1 MEEKKVIRETI
12 ETISFHDKTNEQKI
26 KIFETL
32 CFNENFSLFLKN
44 TFSTSKRFGIEG
56 SDTFI
61 SGLSTL
67 VDEAAKIKTEHII
80 FGMAHR
86 GRLNTLALVFNKPM
100 EQIFAEFQE
109 IKEGKN
115 VWGDSGDVK
124 YHLGTTQDKVYPD
137 GHTVRMSIL
146 ANPSHLESVNPV
158 VYGKCRAFQ
167 DFDADVNR
175 EKVMAIL
182 VHGDAALAGQ
192 GVVYESS
199 QFQDLR
205 GYCCG
210 GIIHIVI
217 NNQIGFTTT
226 PREARS
232 SLYCTDIAKAIGAP
246 IFHVNGD
253 DPEAVDTVMKLAIQY
268 RTQFK
273 KDVFVDI
280 YGYRRYGHN
289 ELDQPFF
296 TQPLMYKLISK
307 MKPVYD
313 QYAQKL
319 IDEGVITLT
328 QKTETESKFLS
339 KLKKSYESSKKTNLD
354 KKEWVSKPW
363 ENIIESN
370 LFGKIKDTGLPIEL
384 LKSIGNQIT
393 TLPATFKAHPQI
405 LKIYQTRNK
414 SIEKGEGIDFA
425 TAEALAFATL
435 IYEGYGI
442 RISGQDVKRGT
453 FSHRHAAVYDQE
465 TNVSYMPLK
474 DYCEKMR
481 KGHSS
486 IFSINNSHLSEFGVL
501 GFEYGYSIANHNILT
516 CWEAQF
522 GDFANGA
529 QVIID
534 NYITSGEYKWGI
546 QSGLTMLLPH
556 GMDGQGPEHS
566 SANMHRYL
574 QAMDDDV
581 EIINPSR
588 LDRVRKQIME
598 SNMQIVCCSN
608 AANYFHVLRRQLR
621 RKFRKPL
628 IVFASKSLLRFKG
641 VIE

>member
-1 MEEKKVIRETI
+1 MIETSSFHSKTPEEKLRIFDTLAQ
-12 ETISFHDKTNEQKI
+12 NEH
-26 KIFETL
+26 
-32 CFNENFSLFLKN
+32 FSLFLKN

-61 SGLSTL
+61 SGLQAL
-67 VDEAAKIKTEHII
+67 VDEAAKDKVEHIL

-86 GRLNTLALVFNKPM
+86 GRLNTLATVFKKPV

-109 IKEGKN
+109 IKAEGRN

-124 YHLGTTQDKVYPD
+124 YHLGTTQDKVFPD
-137 GHTVRMSIL
+137 GHTVRLSIL

-158 VYGKCRAFQ
+158 VSGKTRAFQ
-167 DFDADVNR
+167 DFDQDAKK
-175 EKVMAIL
+175 EKVIGVL
-182 VHGDAALAGQ
+182 IHGDAALAGQ
-192 GVVYESS
+192 GVVYESL

-205 GYCCG
+205 GYTVG

-253 DPEAVDTVMKLAIQY
+253 DPEAVDTVMKLAVQY
-268 RTQFK
+268 RKKFK
-273 KDVFVDI
+273 KDVFIDI

-289 ELDQPFF
+289 ELDQPAF
-296 TQPLMYKLISK
+296 TQPLMYQIIGKIPPIYEK
-307 MKPVYD
+307 
-313 QYAQKL
+313 YAQQL
-319 IDEGVITLT
+319 IAEGIITPE
-328 QKTETESKFLS
+328 QKKDKENEIMAKF
-339 KLKKSYESSKKTNLD
+339 KKSYEASKKQQLD
-354 KKEWVSKPW
+354 KQAWVSKPW
-363 ENIIESN
+363 ESMIQSGY
-370 LFGKIKDTGLPIEL
+370 FGKLKDTGVTLDV
-384 LKSIGNQIT
+384 LKGIGKQIT
-393 TLPATFKAHPQI
+393 AFPSTFKPHPQI
-405 LKIYQTRNK
+405 AKIFQARGQ

-425 TAEALAFATL
+425 TAESLAFATL
-435 IYEGYGI
+435 IYEGYGV
-442 RISGQDVKRGT
+442 RVSGQDVKRGT
-453 FSHRHAAVYDQE
+453 FSHRHAAVYDQD

-474 DYCEKMR
+474 DYCDKVK
-481 KGHSS
+481 KGPSS
-486 IFSINNSHLSEFGVL
+486 IFSINNSSLSEFGVL
-501 GFEYGYSIANHNILT
+501 GFEYGYSIANSNVLV
-516 CWEAQF
+516 CWEGQF

-566 SANMHRYL
+566 SANMYRYL

-581 EIINPSR
+581 DVVNPSR
-588 LDRVRKQIME
+588 LDRVRRQIME
-598 SNMQIVCCSN
+598 SNMQIVYCSTP
-608 AANYFHVLRRQLR
+608 ANYFHVLRRQMR
-621 RKFRKPL
+621 RTFRKPL
-628 IVFASKSLLRFKG
+628 IAFVSKSLLRFKG
-641 VIE
+641 VKL

>member
-1 MEEKKVIRETI
+1 MIETHSYTKTHEEKL
-12 ETISFHDKTNEQKI
+12 KI
-26 KIFETL
+26 YQTL
-32 CFNENFSLFLKN
+32 CFNESFSLFLKN

-61 SGLSTL
+61 TGVSAL
-67 VDEAAKIKTEHII
+67 VDEAARENCEHVI

-86 GRLNTLALVFNKPM
+86 GRLNTLATVFNKPL

-109 IKEGKN
+109 IKADGRN

-124 YHLGTTQDKVYPD
+124 YHLGTTSSKVYPN
-137 GHTVRMSIL
+137 GHSIRMSIL

-158 VYGKCRAFQ
+158 VYGKARAFQ
-167 DFDADVNR
+167 DFDLDVHKD
-175 EKVMAIL
+175 KVLGVLI
-182 VHGDAALAGQ
+182 HGDAALAGQ
-192 GVVYESS
+192 GVVYESL

-205 GYCCG
+205 GYSIG
-210 GIIHIVI
+210 GVIHIVI

-253 DPEAVDTVMKLAIQY
+253 DPEAVDTVMKLAFQY
-268 RTQFK
+268 RKKFK
-273 KDVFVDI
+273 KDVFIDI

-296 TQPLMYKLISK
+296 TQPLMYKLIAK
-307 MKPVYD
+307 IQPIYD
-313 QYAQKL
+313 KYAKKL
-319 IDEGVITLT
+319 IDEGVLT
-328 QKTETESKFLS
+328 VDQRKETEDKYNKILR
-339 KLKKSYESSKKTNLD
+339 KSYEASKKTNLD
-354 KKEWVSKPW
+354 KQAWVSKPW
-363 ENIIESN
+363 ENMIESE
-370 LFGKIKDTGLPIEL
+370 LFGKIKDTGIPIDTL
-384 LKSIGNQIT
+384 RSIGKQIN
-393 TLPATFKAHPQI
+393 TLPSTFHAHPQI
-405 LKIYQTRNK
+405 TKIYQQRAL

-425 TAEALAFATL
+425 TAESLAFASL
-435 IYEGYGI
+435 IYEGYGV
-442 RISGQDVKRGT
+442 RVSGQDVKRGT
-453 FSHRHAAVYDQE
+453 FSHRHAVVYDQE

-474 DYCEKMR
+474 DYCDKV
-481 KGHSS
+481 KKSSSS
-486 IFSINNSHLSEFGVL
+486 IFTINNSSLSEFGVL
-501 GFEYGYSIANHNILT
+501 GFEYGYSIANHNVLV
-516 CWEAQF
+516 CWEGQF

-581 EIINPSR
+581 EIVNPSR
-588 LDRVRKQIME
+588 LDRVRKQIIE
-598 SNMQIVCCSN
+598 SNMQIVYCSN
-608 AANYFHVLRRQLR
+608 SANYFHVLRRQLR
-621 RKFRKPL
+621 RNFRKPL
-628 IVFASKSLLRFKG
+628 IVFASKSILRFKG
-641 VIE
+641 VIFT